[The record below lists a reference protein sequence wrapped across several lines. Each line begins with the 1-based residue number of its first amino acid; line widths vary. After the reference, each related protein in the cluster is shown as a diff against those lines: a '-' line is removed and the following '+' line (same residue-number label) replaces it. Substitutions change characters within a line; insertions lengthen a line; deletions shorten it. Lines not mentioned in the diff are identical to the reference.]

1 MAMSRPRPM
10 LEPAG
15 ANPWT
20 CVEATHAFD
29 AAVFQVRRDR
39 VLKPDGQPGTY
50 TFVEAPSDFCVVVA
64 LDDAGRVTLV
74 RQWRYPWEESSWE
87 LPAGHLE
94 PGESGLAAAQ
104 RELQEEAGLV
114 ATSWHPL
121 ALLHNS
127 ASLTAHSH
135 LFLAR
140 RLSAGPTAREGSE
153 DDMLVRRLPLAAALA
168 AAANGDIVHAVTI
181 SALFLAQ
188 RAVKAG

>member
-1 MAMSRPRPM
+1 MASARAI
-10 LEPAG
+10 LEPAV

-20 CVEATHAFD
+20 CVQAAEAFD
-29 AAVFQVRRDR
+29 AGVFQVRHDR
-39 VLKPDGQPGTY
+39 VRKPDGLPGTY
-50 TFVEAPSDFCVVVA
+50 TFLAAPSDFCVVVA

-74 RQWRYPWEESSWE
+74 RQWRYPWGESSWE
-87 LPAGHLE
+87 LPAGQLE

-104 RELQEEAGLV
+104 RELQEEAGLI
-114 ATSWHPL
+114 ATSWQPL

-140 RLSAGPTAREGSE
+140 RLSEAPTAREGSE
-153 DDMLVRRLPLAAALA
+153 DDMVVRRLPLAAALA

-188 RAVKAG
+188 RAVEAG

>member
-29 AAVFQVRRDR
+29 AVVFQVRRDR

-127 ASLTAHSH
+127 ASLTAHS
-135 LFLAR
+135 
-140 RLSAGPTAREGSE
+140 
-153 DDMLVRRLPLAAALA
+153 MLVRRLPLAAALA